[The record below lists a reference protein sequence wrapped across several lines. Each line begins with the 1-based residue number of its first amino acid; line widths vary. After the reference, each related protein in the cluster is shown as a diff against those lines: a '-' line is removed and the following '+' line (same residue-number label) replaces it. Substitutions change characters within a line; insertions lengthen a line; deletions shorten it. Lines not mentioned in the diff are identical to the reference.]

1 MRYAGIPNPGV
12 VSSNLAGDASH
23 DSQAERRNCA
33 AIRSRDPNWE
43 SFISGR
49 RNTLRFCQR

>member
-1 MRYAGIPNPGV
+1 VLIIVGSGTPVTIARLN
-12 VSSNLAGDASH
+12 
-23 DSQAERRNCA
+23 AE
-33 AIRSRDPNWE
+33 IVPLFGYGDPNWE